1 MHMGTNENY
10 MRFKNSLRPEVK
22 LQISLKEYLSMSQE
36 DKESNAAQAYKKYLS
51 ERRRPAWEM
60 LIREENLDG
69 LRMFV
74 REGWLTAEDAREC
87 LKMAGR
93 HGKKESQLWLL
104 SYIKKGG
111 DEWQKEQSREEENR
125 ITQEDA
131 EEIFEILDITLQ
143 ADIPALASAF
153 PAVARTEVEQ
163 AEGGERVWGTDGVCL
178 YYTKAELAG
187 FFIRGIAYL
196 ARVFLHTVFHCLY
209 LHVIPPEKKDY
220 WDLACDLAA
229 EWALDESGWFPL
241 ENMRKKQRNSWY
253 QMIWQEERKRDTG
266 ACLRWLEKMAKEEK
280 TEDLLKIQQEF
291 TVDCHAYWYEQKKKH
306 GRIAEDNRENM
317 VETWENLRQNISMQM
332 QGRGLHAGRQ
342 GGAGTDVYQSV
353 HKKTYDYRKFLKQF
367 AVCREE
373 MQLDMESFDYIP
385 YTYGL
390 ARYGD
395 VLLVEPM
402 ETTEVRRLE
411 EFVIA
416 IDTSGSCSGEI
427 VCRFLDETYQILSNQ
442 ENFFRK
448 MKVHIIQCDSMIQ
461 DHQVIT
467 CEEDWT
473 SYQQNVKIQG
483 LGGTD
488 FTPVFRLVD
497 EMLESKQIRHL
508 KGLLYFTDGDGIFPH
523 KKPEYETAFV
533 FLNRA
538 LEKSR
543 IPDWAIRLN
552 LEY

>member
-10 MRFKNSLRPEVK
+10 THFKNSLRPEVK
-22 LQISLKEYLSMSQE
+22 LQISLKEYLSMSPE
-36 DKESNAAQAYKKYLS
+36 EKESNAAQAYRKYLS

-69 LRMFV
+69 FRMFV
-74 REGWLTAEDAREC
+74 REGWLTAEDTREC
-87 LKMAGR
+87 LKMAAR
-93 HGKKESQLWLL
+93 LGKKESQLWLL

-111 DEWQKEQSREEENR
+111 DEWRKKQNREEENR
-125 ITQEDA
+125 ITQEDTD
-131 EEIFEILDITLQ
+131 EIFEILDITLQ

-163 AEGGERVWGTDGVCL
+163 AVDGERVWGTDGICL
-178 YYTKAELAG
+178 YYTKAELVG
-187 FFIRGIAYL
+187 FFIRGIEYL

-209 LHVIPPEKKDY
+209 LHVIPPEEKDY

-253 QMIWQEERKRDTG
+253 QMIWQEEKKRDTG
-266 ACLRWLEKMAKEEK
+266 ACLRWLEKLAKEGK

-291 TVDCHAYWYEQKKKH
+291 TVDCHAYWYEQKNKP
-306 GRIAEDNRENM
+306 GRIAADNRENM

-342 GGAGTDVYQSV
+342 GGAGTDVYQPV
-353 HKKTYDYRKFLKQF
+353 HKRTYDYRKFLKQF

-385 YTYGL
+385 YVYGL
-390 ARYGD
+390 ERYGN

-427 VCRFLDETYQILSNQ
+427 VCRFLDETYQILSSQ

-467 CEEDWT
+467 CEEDWK

-497 EMLESKQIRHL
+497 EMLANKQIRHL

-523 KKPEYETAFV
+523 KKTEYETAFV

-552 LEY
+552 LA